1 MRNVLFALLAVV
13 SWAGAVQAG
22 PPIANPNY
30 NVYTGRYSPVGA
42 KNPITGGPLST
53 PRFSPV
59 VGSVTRTGSHTN
71 PFTHLAKYKGSALDP
86 NTGRVYHYEFRK

>member
-1 MRNVLFALLAVV
+1 MRNVLFGLLAVV
-13 SWAGAVQAG
+13 IGAGAAQAG
-22 PPIANPNY
+22 PPVANPNY

-42 KNPITGGPLST
+42 KNCFGQPLST

-86 NTGRVYHYEFRK
+86 NTGRVYQYEFRK

>member
-1 MRNVLFALLAVV
+1 MRNVLFGLLAVV
-13 SWAGAVQAG
+13 IGAGAAQAG
-22 PPIANPNY
+22 PPVANPNY

-42 KNPITGGPLST
+42 KNFFGQPLST

-86 NTGRVYHYEFRK
+86 NTGRVYQYEFRK